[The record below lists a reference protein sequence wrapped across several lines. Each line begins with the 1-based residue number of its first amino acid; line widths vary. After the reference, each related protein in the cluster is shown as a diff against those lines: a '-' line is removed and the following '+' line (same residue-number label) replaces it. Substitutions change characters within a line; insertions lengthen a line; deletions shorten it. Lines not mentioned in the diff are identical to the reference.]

1 MCDHSKKQFDQGR
14 IELAAVLAFCMY
26 VVLTGMYL
34 QLFPSIFSKKMGQ
47 VSRFPMMDQLIST
60 PLDQWQLKLLR

>member
-14 IELAAVLAFCMY
+14 IELAAVLAFRMY
-26 VVLTGMYL
+26 MVLTGMYL

-47 VSRFPMMDQLIST
+47 VS
-60 PLDQWQLKLLR
+60 